1 MNDVLDDLD
10 EVVAKARAGS
20 RALSFLQT
28 IAVNLD
34 NTGLTDENFREF
46 VRNSLEGMPRVDYTK
61 PDRPRPPE
69 SKL

>member
-1 MNDVLDDLD
+1 MTDVLDDLD

-28 IAVNLD
+28 LAINLD
-34 NTGLTDENFREF
+34 NDKLPDDQFRNFI
-46 VRNSLEGMPRVDYTK
+46 RNSLDDMPGVEYAKPERV
-61 PDRPRPPE
+61 RPPE